1 LFDFNIV
8 IIWHVLQAIPRSI
21 WLDKSR
27 KQLVQW
33 PISELERLR
42 ENQVNLPNQ
51 VLKGG
56 LTLEVSGV
64 TSAQVNFL
72 FYFIFLYVGKKKK
85 K

>member
-64 TSAQVNFL
+64 TSAQVNFFSL
-72 FYFIFLYVGKKKK
+72 YLFIFI
-85 K
+85 